1 LGRLDENHTRTPSE
15 LVYARRAN
23 KLDETASAINTVVSV
38 SKSDASEFRVSEPE
52 MTVAISDAYYA
63 GLTNRDQGEWAWPE
77 LVDEAQGAELRGVS
91 LIDDDSVDV
100 AVIRTEQEQD
110 CVDAIKAAIDDNQY
124 GEARSKM
131 SKLRNRVVSKRGDSV
146 TEIGFEEED
155 RIAGESSFPVV
166 IDAASPRFDS
176 CFGILDQ

>member
-1 LGRLDENHTRTPSE
+1 MEVYLVAEGLVFQIITQSPS
-15 LVYARRAN
+15 ARRTFN
-23 KLDETASAINTVVSV
+23 IVNRESH
-38 SKSDASEFRVSEPE
+38 
-52 MTVAISDAYYA
+52 A
-63 GLTNRDQGEWAWPE
+63 GLTNRDQGEGAWPE

-131 SKLRNRVVSKRGDSV
+131 SNLRNRVVSKRGDSV